1 MIRIADLIRYLKSQW
16 YITDATAYNS
26 HGKPWP
32 VPTYQSILLQL
43 IFALLLA
50 QKEERPDFSFRI
62 PLPPS
67 KYELLKSLVETCRA
81 LGVFHYPNMLT
92 QHASSTNITLIWVSV
107 EELKR
112 LGLALYKFSRLCSQP
127 EASIDDTERS
137 NGTGTGLRSELLT
150 LADLDFCMPDSDYVW
165 NATPGTESEAV
176 KNSALQH
183 EGRDNRDPD
192 NWISRTSG
200 PLHDPRVSFDW
211 I

>member
-1 MIRIADLIRYLKSQW
+1 MTDCSGDLKSQW
-16 YITDATAYNS
+16 YITDTTAYES
-26 HGKPWP
+26 HDKPWP

-50 QKEERPDFSFRI
+50 RKEKELDFSFRLQ
-62 PLPPS
+62 LPPE
-67 KYELLKSLVETCRA
+67 KNELLKSLVETCRA

-92 QHASSTNITLIWVSV
+92 QHASSTNITLMWVSV

-112 LGLALYKFSRLCSQP
+112 LGLALYKFCRLCSQP
-127 EASIDDTERS
+127 NVSTDDTERGNS
-137 NGTGTGLRSELLT
+137 TGTGLRSELLT
-150 LADLDFCMPDSDYVW
+150 LGDLDFCMPDSDDVW
-165 NATPGTESEAV
+165 NATPGTESESVRNA
-176 KNSALQH
+176 ALQQ

-200 PLHDPRVSFDW
+200 PLHNPRVSFDW